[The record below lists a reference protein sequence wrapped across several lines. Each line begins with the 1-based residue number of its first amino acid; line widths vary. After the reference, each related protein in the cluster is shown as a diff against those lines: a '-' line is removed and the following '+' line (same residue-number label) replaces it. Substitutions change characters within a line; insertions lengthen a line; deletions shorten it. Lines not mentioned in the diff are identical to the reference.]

1 MQYEGTVIRP
11 PSEANSIILQVSIGC
26 SHNRC
31 TFCGAYKDKIF
42 RLRDNDD
49 INRDL
54 AFAHRYCR
62 RQKTLFL
69 ADGNVLA
76 LPHRFLVDL
85 FNKIRHKLPWVRR
98 ISMYACSRDILNRS
112 IDQLAELKTLGLGRL
127 YMGLESGH
135 DPTLAAVKKG
145 ATAGEMVAAGRRVR
159 AASIFLSVTCLL
171 GLAGARQAASLA
183 HAKDTADVLNRM
195 QPSQIAIL
203 TLMLLDNTELGK
215 KAQKGEFS
223 LPGKHQLFIELRTLI
238 AGLSDFR
245 TLVQAN
251 HSSNYFQLDGRLP
264 RDKEKFLSLIDRA
277 LSGAIDIR
285 PEYLRAL

>member
-42 RLRDNDD
+42 RLRSKDEID
-49 INRDL
+49 RDL
-54 AFAHRYCR
+54 DFAGQYCR
-62 RQKTLFL
+62 RQTTVFL
-69 ADGNVLA
+69 ADGNVLT

-85 FNKIRHKLPWVRR
+85 FSKIRQKLPWVRR
-98 ISMYACSRDILNRS
+98 ISMYAGCQDILNRS
-112 IDQLAELKTLGLGRL
+112 IDQLIELKQLGLGRL

-135 DPTLAAVKKG
+135 DPVLAAVNKG
-145 ATAGEMVAAGRRVR
+145 ASSEEMIAAARRVR
-159 AASIFLSVTCLL
+159 AAAVFLSVTCLL
-171 GLAGARQAASLA
+171 GLAGAQPAASLA
-183 HAKDTADVLNRM
+183 HARDTARVLNRM

-203 TLMLLDNTELGK
+203 TLMLLDNTELGQQ
-215 KAQKGEFS
+215 AQRGKFS
-223 LPGKHQLFIELRTLI
+223 LPGKQQLFYELRTLI
-238 AGLSDFR
+238 AGLSNFR

-264 RDKEKFLSLIDRA
+264 RDREKFLAIIDQA
-277 LSGAIDIR
+277 LSGAIGLK
-285 PEYLRAL
+285 PEYLRVL

>member
-1 MQYEGTVIRP
+1 MRYEGTVIRP

-31 TFCGAYKDKIF
+31 TFCGAYKEKIF
-42 RLRDNDD
+42 RLRDEAEID
-49 INRDL
+49 RDL
-54 AFAHRYCR
+54 DFAGQYCR
-62 RQKTLFL
+62 RQQTVFL

-85 FNKIRHKLPWVRR
+85 FSRIRKRLPWVRR
-98 ISMYACSRDILNRS
+98 ISMYAGCRDILNRS
-112 IDQLAELKTLGLGRL
+112 VDQLVELKKLGLGRL

-135 DPTLAAVKKG
+135 DPVLTAVNKG
-145 ATAGEMVAAGRRVR
+145 ASSEEMIAAARKVR
-159 AASIFLSVTCLL
+159 AASVFLSVTCLL
-171 GLAGARQAASLA
+171 GLAGERPAASLA
-183 HAKDTADVLNRM
+183 HARDTARVLNRM

-203 TLMLLDNTELGK
+203 TLMLQGNTELGQQ
-215 KAQKGEFS
+215 ARRGEFS
-223 LPGKHQLFIELRTLI
+223 LPGKQQLFYELRTLI

-264 RDKEKFLSLIDRA
+264 RDREKFLAIIDQA
-277 LSGAIDIR
+277 IAGAIDLR

>member
-1 MQYEGTVIRP
+1 MHYEGTVIRP

-31 TFCGAYKDKIF
+31 TFCGAYQDKQF
-42 RLRDNDD
+42 RLRNVDD
-49 INRDL
+49 INRDI
-54 AFAHRYCR
+54 AFAGQYCR

-98 ISMYACSRDILNRS
+98 ISMYGGCRDILNRS
-112 IDQLAELKTLGLGRL
+112 VDQLTELKKLGLGRL

-135 DPTLAAVKKG
+135 DPTLVAVKKG
-145 ATAGEMVAAGRRVR
+145 ATAEEMVAAGRRVR
-159 AASIFLSVTCLL
+159 AAAIFLSVTCLL
-171 GLAGARQAASLA
+171 GLAGDRQATSLA
-183 HAKDTADVLNRM
+183 HAKDTADVLNRI

-203 TLMLLDNTELGK
+203 TLMLLDNTELGQ
-215 KAQKGEFS
+215 KAQRGEFS
-223 LPGKHQLFIELRTLI
+223 LPDKQQLFIELRTLI

-264 RDKEKFLSLIDRA
+264 RDKEKFLFIIDQA
-277 LSGAIDIR
+277 LSGAIGIK

>member
-26 SHNRC
+26 SHNHC
-31 TFCGAYKDKIF
+31 TFCGAYKDKKF
-42 RLRDNDD
+42 RLRDEGAIDRD
-49 INRDL
+49 ID
-54 AFAHRYCR
+54 FAGRYCR

-98 ISMYACSRDILNRS
+98 ISMYAAGRDILNRS
-112 IDQLAELKTLGLGRL
+112 VDQLAELKKLGLGRL

-135 DPTLAAVKKG
+135 DPTLVAVKKG
-145 ATAGEMVAAGRRVR
+145 ATAEEMVAAGRRVR
-159 AASIFLSVTCLL
+159 AAAIFLSVTCLL
-171 GLAGARQAASLA
+171 GLAGDRQVASLA

-215 KAQKGEFS
+215 KAQRGEFN
-223 LPGKHQLFIELRTLI
+223 LPGKHQLFHELRTLI

-264 RDKEKFLSLIDRA
+264 RDKEKFLFIIDQA
-277 LSGAIDIR
+277 LSGAIGIK

>member
-76 LPHRFLVDL
+76 LPHRFLIDL
-85 FNKIRHKLPWVRR
+85 FNKIGQILPWVRR

-112 IDQLAELKTLGLGRL
+112 IDQLAELKKLGLGRL

-135 DPTLAAVKKG
+135 DPTLVAVKKG
-145 ATAGEMVAAGRRVR
+145 ATAEEMVAAGRRVR
-159 AASIFLSVTCLL
+159 AAAIFLSVTCLL
-171 GLAGARQAASLA
+171 GLAGDQQAALFGQMCVRQGMAKNTYGTGCFMLMKSLS
-183 HAKDTADVLNRM
+183 R
-195 QPSQIAIL
+195 
-203 TLMLLDNTELGK
+203 
-215 KAQKGEFS
+215 
-223 LPGKHQLFIELRTLI
+223 
-238 AGLSDFR
+238 
-245 TLVQAN
+245 
-251 HSSNYFQLDGRLP
+251 
-264 RDKEKFLSLIDRA
+264 
-277 LSGAIDIR
+277 
-285 PEYLRAL
+285 